1 MNLKRLLKT
10 YSPTRVLG
18 ALRRRRA
25 DWMRKLQ
32 YRPQD
37 TKSLRNAILFESFQ
51 GKVIGDNP
59 LDLFLE
65 IRARKASGLLP
76 ADLELLWT
84 VGPETQAPEGSIGLR
99 HGSKAWLDAL
109 ATSKYLVNN
118 TNWPWYFRKVDGQV
132 YLQTWHGTPLKRLGR
147 EIPNNNLTKS
157 YLDTMDR
164 EASYWDFLIS
174 PNHFCTEIFPGA
186 FGYSGNIIET
196 GYPRNDR
203 LTTSG
208 SGERQRIRESIG
220 ITDPHT
226 IVVLYAPTWRDFKR
240 SATGNWESVNFMDE
254 NIELPAGFQ
263 MIYRGH
269 TNTHAA
275 HKSKVAGR
283 AIDVTKYPDVTELYL
298 AADVLVTDYS
308 SVMFDFTV
316 TGKPVLYLAPDLERY
331 RAERG
336 FYFDFEAD
344 APGPIL
350 HTDTEVVAAL
360 QQLPQLAHEYRDRY
374 TSWQHKFNVLEDG
387 KASARVVD
395 IVFGAKK

>member
-1 MNLKRLLKT
+1 MNLVRLAKT
-10 YSPTRVLG
+10 YSPTRILG

-25 DWMRKLQ
+25 DWLRKLQ
-32 YRPQD
+32 YKPGNGD
-37 TKSLRNAILFESFQ
+37 ALENAILFESFQ

-59 LDLFLE
+59 LDIYREVL
-65 IRARKASGLLP
+65 RRKAAGELP
-76 ADLELLWT
+76 ADLKLFWT
-84 VGPETQAPEGSIGLR
+84 TGPETKAPEGAAGVK
-99 HGSKAWLDAL
+99 HGSKAWLHAI
-109 ATSKYLVNN
+109 ATCRYLVNN
-118 TNWPWYFRKVDGQV
+118 TNFPWYFRKVPGQV

-164 EASYWDFLIS
+164 EASYWDALIS
-174 PNHFCTEIFPGA
+174 PNEYCTKVFPGA
-186 FGYSGNIIET
+186 FSYSGKIIET

-203 LTTSG
+203 LTAADG
-208 SGERQRIRESIG
+208 QYRQRIRESIG
-220 ITDPHT
+220 ITDPKT
-226 IVVLYAPTWRDFKR
+226 TVVLYAPTWRDFKR

-275 HKSKVAGR
+275 HKSSVAGR
-283 AIDVTKYPDVTELYL
+283 AIDVTKYPDVTELYI

-316 TGKPVLYLAPDLERY
+316 TGKPVLFLAPDLERY

-336 FYFDFEAD
+336 FYFDFEGE

-350 HTDTEVVAAL
+350 KRDTEVVDAL
-360 QQLPQLAHEYRDRY
+360 SKLPDLAVIYREKY
-374 TSWQHKFNVLEDG
+374 HAWQRKFNLLEDG
-387 KASARVVD
+387 RAAARVVD
-395 IVFGAKK
+395 QLFGVN